1 MQGIKVRY
9 STDRESWTDNE
20 FEDQEDK
27 EFLITWDMISE
38 LLRQNANFEDDE
50 RLDSI
55 EDIKIIR

>member
-27 EFLITWDMISE
+27 EFLITWDMIS
-38 LLRQNANFEDDE
+38 
-50 RLDSI
+50 
-55 EDIKIIR
+55 